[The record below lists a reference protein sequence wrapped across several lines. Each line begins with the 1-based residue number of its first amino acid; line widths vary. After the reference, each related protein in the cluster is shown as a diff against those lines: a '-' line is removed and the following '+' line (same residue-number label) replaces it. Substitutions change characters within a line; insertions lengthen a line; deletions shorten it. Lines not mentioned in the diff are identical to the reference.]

1 METFI
6 VGSQT
11 YRSVQLRAFPR
22 CPIGFHLLFPKGF
35 LLDFFL
41 PATLSRDFTF
51 SRSGNSSV
59 ALDCRAEGRGYDS
72 RGRTNTQG
80 FKITEKLTFSMI
92 KNVLLFESTFLH
104 LHVRESY
111 PNPPTPIKPLTLVAL
126 DLLQFLSG
134 NWDANSVQYHSL
146 KVPFWARYVRIVP
159 THWYNHICL
168 RVELYGCK

>member
-1 METFI
+1 
-6 VGSQT
+6 
-11 YRSVQLRAFPR
+11 
-22 CPIGFHLLFPKGF
+22 
-35 LLDFFL
+35 
-41 PATLSRDFTF
+41 
-51 SRSGNSSV
+51 
-59 ALDCRAEGRGYDS
+59 
-72 RGRTNTQG
+72 
-80 FKITEKLTFSMI
+80 MI

-111 PNPPTPIKPLTLVAL
+111 PTPPHQTSNLVAL
-126 DLLQFLSG
+126 NLLQFLNG

>member
-1 METFI
+1 
-6 VGSQT
+6 
-11 YRSVQLRAFPR
+11 
-22 CPIGFHLLFPKGF
+22 
-35 LLDFFL
+35 
-41 PATLSRDFTF
+41 
-51 SRSGNSSV
+51 
-59 ALDCRAEGRGYDS
+59 
-72 RGRTNTQG
+72 
-80 FKITEKLTFSMI
+80 MI

-111 PNPPTPIKPLTLVAL
+111 STPLNLTLVAS

-159 THWYNHICL
+159 THWYSHICL